1 MLGKNFVVTE
11 LMKKCGVLVLFC
23 ALFGVHVNMPLHV
36 CDLTGPTVRNFI
48 SFAVE
53 FSYSHT
59 LSLSL
64 RVALHFGP
72 PKGRSYV

>member
-1 MLGKNFVVTE
+1 MI
-11 LMKKCGVLVLFC
+11 VLFC

-53 FSYSHT
+53 FST
-59 LSLSL
+59 LSHSL
-64 RVALHFGP
+64 TLPPPRCAAFWT

>member
-1 MLGKNFVVTE
+1 MI
-11 LMKKCGVLVLFC
+11 VLFC

-53 FSYSHT
+53 FST
-59 LSLSL
+59 LSHSHSPSAALRCILDPEGKVLCLSPCVWIL
-64 RVALHFGP
+64 L
-72 PKGRSYV
+72 